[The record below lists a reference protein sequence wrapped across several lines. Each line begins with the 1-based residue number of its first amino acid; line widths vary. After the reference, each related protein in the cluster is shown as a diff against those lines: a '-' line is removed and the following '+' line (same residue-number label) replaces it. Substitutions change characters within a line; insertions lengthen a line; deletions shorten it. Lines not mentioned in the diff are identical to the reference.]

1 MCLAVPGKIIS
12 VQKSDHNQ
20 ITGKVSFSGIIKDV
34 DLSCVP
40 DSKPG
45 DFVIVHVG
53 FALNKINEDEALK
66 SLQLIKELGELK
78 E

>member
-12 VQKSDHNQ
+12 VQKSGDDR
-20 ITGKVSFSGIIKDV
+20 ISGKVSFSGIIKDV
-34 DLSCVP
+34 ELSCVP

-45 DFVIVHVG
+45 DYVIVHVG
-53 FALNKINEDEALK
+53 FALNKINEVEALK
-66 SLQLIKELGELK
+66 SLKLIKELGELK

>member
-12 VQKSDHNQ
+12 VQKSNHNQ
-20 ITGKVSFSGIIKDV
+20 ITGKVSFSGIVKNV

-40 DSKPG
+40 DSITG
-45 DFVIVHVG
+45 DYVIVHVG

-66 SLQLIKELGELK
+66 SLQLIKELGEMK